1 MPVSDKH
8 LAAQNQP
15 RTVRQRAAIKSYR
28 ESTWNASR
36 HLREHKAKPQA
47 GSWWQSAPAEGFTA
61 RAVDEQPRMRKAR
74 IVYVPF
80 GGSNGPSLSD
90 RLRGSRVD
98 VVAE

>member
-15 RTVRQRAAIKSYR
+15 RSKKQRAAIKQFR

-36 HLREHKAKPQA
+36 HLREQKAKPPA
-47 GSWWQSAPAEGFTA
+47 GSWWQFAPAAGFTA
-61 RAVDEQPRMRKAR
+61 RAVGEEPRMRRAS

-80 GGSNGPSLSD
+80 GGNGPSLQD
-90 RLRGSRVD
+90 RLSRMPRD
-98 VVAE
+98 YVVE